1 MTYTTNHYITP
12 KRTYKGGTWN
22 YQHTIGYKR
31 QTTYLKGAEYFSK
44 DFEKKEWAEKYLAV
58 VKKNANKPFYYKIK
72 ENGNKFTL
80 KLYKATYWE
89 E

>member
-1 MTYTTNHYITP
+1 MTYTTNHYYTQ

-22 YQHTIGYKR
+22 YQHTMGYKR

-58 VKKNANKPFYYKIK
+58 VKKNAYKPFYYKIK

>member
-1 MTYTTNHYITP
+1 MTYITNHYYTQ
-12 KRTYKGGTWN
+12 KRTYRNGTWN
-22 YQHTIGYKR
+22 YQHTMGYKR